1 MVRGRADLV
10 LAPDDDGPGAV
21 ALVRREGGDLFGF
34 GAREAVVRAVRGQ
47 QLDQPPFGSPVPA
60 QELVAALSTA
70 LDDLRSGPVGD
81 ATADLVVWHA
91 PAAEQAAR
99 VAVVA
104 FAHGWRVEATDV
116 GLDLRIRPA
125 TP

>member
-1 MVRGRADLV
+1 M
-10 LAPDDDGPGAV
+10 
-21 ALVRREGGDLFGF
+21 
-34 GAREAVVRAVRGQ
+34 
-47 QLDQPPFGSPVPA
+47 
-60 QELVAALSTA
+60 AALTTA

-81 ATADLVVWHA
+81 ATTDLVVWHA
-91 PAAEQAAR
+91 PGAEQAAR